1 MIVDAI
7 HDDERGLIGFAKI
20 TRDIT
25 EKRAADALIEQ
36 TRAALFQSQKMDAVG
51 KLTGGVAHDF
61 NNVLQVLRGNLEL
74 LQLRCRQDDWF
85 TERLLAALDAVD
97 RGARLASHL
106 LAFARRQALQ
116 PVATNLYAMVLPAAA
131 RPRRKYQDNR
141 RVTNTTYV
149 TQESPIEAA
158 KSMGHKPLV
167 ARVRATD
174 KGNPDHWRTA

>member
-25 EKRAADALIEQ
+25 EKREADALIEQ

-116 PVATNLYAMVLPAAA
+116 PVATNLYAMVGGMDYLL
-131 RPRRKYQDNR
+131 RRALGENIR
-141 RVTNTTYV
+141 TTGV
-149 TQESPIEAA
+149 
-158 KSMGHKPLV
+158 
-167 ARVRATD
+167 
-174 KGNPDHWRTA
+174 